1 MTNKFL
7 QSKPKCGKMR
17 LSKFK
22 WILPDWLKMWRDIF
36 EPISLRG
43 KFKAKPV
50 GEEFLRVKNTKFSL
64 VLH

>member
-1 MTNKFL
+1 
-7 QSKPKCGKMR
+7 MR
-17 LSKFK
+17 LSKLK